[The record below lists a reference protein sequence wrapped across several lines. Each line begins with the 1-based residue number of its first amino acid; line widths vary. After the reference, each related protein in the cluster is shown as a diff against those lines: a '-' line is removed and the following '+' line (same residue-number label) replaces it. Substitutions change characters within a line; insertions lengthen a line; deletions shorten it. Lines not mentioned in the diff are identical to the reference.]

1 MSSAAPLRMGAIM
14 HTRDAPPPIPDPWVL
29 PSRGRA
35 GMIALIITDS
45 AFFTIFVAAY
55 VFYIGKSLTPPYPH
69 DVLSYPLLNTIC
81 LLSSS
86 LTIVIASRSLR
97 QGSIRRFAIFWF
109 VTLVL
114 AVEFL
119 VGTGREWHRLI
130 YQAGLTL
137 RTNLFGTTYYSLVG
151 LHALHVTIGAS
162 AIALIMGLTWSGA
175 VTREHAERIEVF
187 SWYWHFVDAVWVV
200 VFVTVYVISTR

>member
-1 MSSAAPLRMGAIM
+1 MSDAEQLRMGALAHPM
-14 HTRDAPPPIPDPWVL
+14 GAPPPIADPWVL

-35 GMIALIITDS
+35 GMIALIVTDS
-45 AFFTIFVAAY
+45 AFFSIFVAAY

-69 DVLSYPLLNTIC
+69 DVLSYPVLNTIC

-86 LTIVIASRSLR
+86 LTIVVAARALR
-97 QGSIRRFAIFWF
+97 QDSIRQFAVFWF
-109 VTLVL
+109 ITLAL

-119 VGTGREWHRLI
+119 IGTGREWHRLI

-162 AIALIMGLTWSGA
+162 AIALIMALTWSGA
-175 VTREHAERIEVF
+175 VSQEHAERIEIF

-200 VFVTVYVISTR
+200 VFVTVYVVSTR

>member
-1 MSSAAPLRMGAIM
+1 
-14 HTRDAPPPIPDPWVL
+14 
-29 PSRGRA
+29 
-35 GMIALIITDS
+35 MIALIITDS

-69 DVLSYPLLNTIC
+69 DVLSYPVLNTIC

-86 LTIVIASRSLR
+86 LTIIVAARALR
-97 QGSIRRFAIFWF
+97 QGAIRRFALWWF
-109 VTLVL
+109 LTLAL
-114 AVEFL
+114 GIEFL
-119 VGTGREWHRLI
+119 IGTGREWHRLI

-151 LHALHVTIGAS
+151 LHALHVTIGAT
-162 AIALIMGLTWSGA
+162 AIALVMGLTWSGA
-175 VTREHAERIEVF
+175 VTQEHAERVEVL

-200 VFVTVYVISTR
+200 VFVTVYVVST